1 MVKLRVAEKA
11 FFSTIKYEAYTM
23 SSSNGNDN
31 SGSGTSNG
39 GGHGVFNW
47 LINFVL
53 GRSEDSVPTDTTHL
67 TSDADTGLKLVVSQ
81 DTDLVH
87 NLFDQNHDSSPTLS
101 DQTPSDQLQ
110 MYDDSEMI
118 HDFIRLNQESPLQP
132 INQNSDTDYERP
144 AVLTSDGIP
153 HFNNSNDDVLV
164 YAGGEDKDYTLNDG
178 IMLSAANFYQ
188 FDSQTD
194 LFPAVNDQGQNVVL
208 DASDILGMGNNLI
221 ITGHELDSVS
231 FQDEG
236 WTMLDHDLPLPAGME
251 PKDGFNTYM
260 HESGAIV
267 QIESVIHTHFDHD
280 GQS

>member
-1 MVKLRVAEKA
+1 
-11 FFSTIKYEAYTM
+11 M
-23 SSSNGNDN
+23 SSSNGND
-31 SGSGTSNG
+31 SGSGTSNS
-39 GGHGVFNW
+39 GGHGVFSW

-53 GRSEDSVPTDTTHL
+53 GRPEHNQPTDAAQPKF
-67 TSDADTGLKLVVSQ
+67 DADTGLKLVVSQ
-81 DTDLVH
+81 DTGLVH
-87 NLFDQNHDSSPTLS
+87 NLFDQNNDTSPTFS
-101 DQTPSDQLQ
+101 EQTPSDQLQ
-110 MYDDSEMI
+110 MYDDSKMI

-132 INQNSDTDYERP
+132 INQNSNTNFERP
-144 AVLTSDGIP
+144 AALTADGIP

-194 LFPAVNDQGQNVVL
+194 LFPAVNDQGQNVLL

-236 WTMLDHDLPLPAGME
+236 WTMLDRDLPLPAGME
-251 PKDGFNTYM
+251 PKDGFNTYI

-267 QIESVIHTHFDHD
+267 QIESVIHTHFDND